1 MELKTEER
9 PEDQKQRAS
18 LKSVTSPGTIAD
30 VSAASI
36 LGTPDALKRNSKLFF
51 IEISDESSCSLLLQN
66 GKQRQ

>member
-9 PEDQKQRAS
+9 SEDQKQRAS
-18 LKSVTSPGTIAD
+18 LKSATSLGTVPD

-36 LGTPDALKRNSKLFF
+36 SGTPNALKRNSKLFF
-51 IEISDESSCSLLLQN
+51 IEISDDSSCSLLLQN